1 MKEME
6 CSELVNDELEA
17 LRGIY
22 CGPGE
27 FQLLSGCETEK
38 VFVVKVHTTRGTP
51 IQVTFNLKHDYPL
64 VAPHF
69 SVQVASCL
77 SIHKSH
83 KLKRLL
89 LGTSSETIRVV
100 LPGIEVK
107 NGSRTTEGRSHDSFS
122 SQLAYRASNKLG
134 S

>member
-6 CSELVNDELEA
+6 CSELINDELEA

-27 FQLLSGCETEK
+27 FQLLSECEIEK

-64 VAPHF
+64 TVPHF

-83 KLKRLL
+83 KLIKFL
-89 LGTSSETIRVV
+89 LGTCSETIRDV
-100 LPGIEVK
+100 LPGIKVK
-107 NGSRTTEGRSHDSFS
+107 NGSRTSEGRSHDPFS
-122 SQLAYRASNKLG
+122 SQLAY
-134 S
+134 